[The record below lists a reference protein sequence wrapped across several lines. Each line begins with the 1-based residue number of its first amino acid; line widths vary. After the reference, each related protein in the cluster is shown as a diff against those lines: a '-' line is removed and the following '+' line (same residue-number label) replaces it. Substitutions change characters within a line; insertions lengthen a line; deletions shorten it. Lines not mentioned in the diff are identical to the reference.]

1 MDIPTAWTEDLAARR
16 AADLDA
22 PEQEALQRLLV
33 DALSIASA
41 GGQAEGVRETIT
53 ALTELGEGEVP
64 VPWTNLRLS
73 APQAGL
79 ALSALIHAWDFDDT
93 HDEAVVHTS
102 AVALPAAL
110 AVGLREGRSGA
121 DVLDGFVVGVQVLPG
136 LSRLVGP
143 QHGMI
148 RTAGLGA
155 LAAAAAAGRTLGL
168 TAGQLGHAVALAL
181 PAAGSRHSRQVVAD
195 SATNKRLQPGLA
207 VQAGITAAYLAKAGV
222 QGPVGWLDGEYGIG
236 RLANGDRSLEVLL
249 APGWEGARLSLK
261 PYPACR
267 YTHSAITATSRAL
280 AILPAGSVVDRAD
293 VHVPS
298 GPGYAMVSR
307 PFARRGAPIV
317 DAQFSIP
324 WLVAAHVVTGQLDLR
339 TVAGPDLLDP
349 EVESMAAR
357 VVVHQDQPE
366 TSEMVP
372 ATVELHTTGGA
383 TYSGTAPM
391 LGSPDEPMDEAL
403 LVAKAAGCFAVA
415 GVDSVAGMTVVRGLV
430 DTLADVPAGGLD
442 AALAP
447 LATPNPFRTTTQETA
462 WTSA

>member
-1 MDIPTAWTEDLAARR
+1 MDLTRAWTEELAARR
-16 AADLDA
+16 ATDLDA
-22 PEQEALQRLLV
+22 SGREALRRLLV

-41 GGQAEGVRETIT
+41 GSQAEGVRETVA
-53 ALTELGEGEVP
+53 ALAGLGEGDVP
-64 VPWTNLRLS
+64 VPWTELRLD

-79 ALSALIHAWDFDDT
+79 ATSALIHAWDFDDT

-110 AVGLREGRSGA
+110 AVGLREARSGA
-121 DVLDGFVVGVQVLPG
+121 DVLDGVVVGVQVLAR

-155 LAAAAAAGRTLGL
+155 LAAAAAAARTMGL
-168 TAGQLGHAVALAL
+168 TGEQLGHAVALVL
-181 PAAGSRHSRQVVAD
+181 TSTGSRHSRQVVAD

-207 VQAGITAAYLAKAGV
+207 VQAGITAAYLARAGV
-222 QGPVGWLDGEYGIG
+222 TGPAHWLDGDYGVA
-236 RLANGDRSLEVLL
+236 RLAAGEPDLGVLL
-249 APGWEGARLSLK
+249 EAGWEGSRLSLK

-280 AILPAGSVVDRAD
+280 AALPAGAVVERAD
-293 VHVPS
+293 VHVPA
-298 GPGYAMVSR
+298 GAGYAMVSR

-324 WLVAAHVVTGQLDLR
+324 WLVAAHVVTGRLDLR

-349 EVESMAAR
+349 EVEALAAS
-357 VVVHQDQPE
+357 VEVHQDQPE

-372 ATVELHTTGGA
+372 ATVELHTTAGM
-383 TYSGTAPM
+383 TVSGTAPM
-391 LGSPDEPMDEAL
+391 LGSPEEPMDDEL
-403 LVAKAAGCFAVA
+403 LEAKAAGCFAVA
-415 GVDSVAGMTVVRGLV
+415 GIDPAAGNAAVRDVVGS
-430 DTLADVPAGGLD
+430 LAGVRAGGLD
-442 AALAP
+442 AALAG
-447 LATPNPFRTTTQETA
+447 LATPHPFRTTTQETA

>member
-1 MDIPTAWTEDLAARR
+1 MDVATAWTEELAARR
-16 AADLDA
+16 ASDLDA
-22 PEQEALQRLLV
+22 SEQEALTRLLV
-33 DALSIASA
+33 DAFSIASA
-41 GGQAEGVRETIT
+41 GAQAEGVRETVS
-53 ALTELGEGEVP
+53 ALAGLGEGEVP
-64 VPWTNLRLS
+64 VPWTDLQLDV
-73 APQAGL
+73 PQAGL
-79 ALSALIHAWDFDDT
+79 AMSALIHAWDFDDT

-121 DVLDGFVVGVQVLPG
+121 DVLDGFVVGVQVLAR

-155 LAAAAAAGRTLGL
+155 LAAAAAAARTLGL
-168 TAGQLGHAVALAL
+168 SAEQLGHAVALVL
-181 PAAGSRHSRQVVAD
+181 PSAGSRHSRQVVAD

-207 VQAGITAAYLAKAGV
+207 VQAGITAAYLARAGV
-222 QGPVGWLDGEYGIG
+222 SGPVGWLDGEYGIG
-236 RLANGDRSLEVLL
+236 SLAATDPDLDLLL

-280 AILPAGSVVDRAD
+280 ASLPAGSSVDRAE

-298 GPGYAMVSR
+298 GAGYAMVSR

-324 WLVAAHVVTGQLDLR
+324 WLVAAHVVTGRLDLR

-349 EVESMAAR
+349 EVEALAAR
-357 VVVHQDQPE
+357 VAVHQDQPE

-372 ATVELHTTGGA
+372 ATVDLHTSDGLTV
-383 TYSGTAPM
+383 SGTAPM
-391 LGSPDEPMDEAL
+391 LGSPEEPMDDAL
-403 LVAKAAGCFAVA
+403 LVAKTAGCFAVA
-415 GVDSVAGMTVVRGLV
+415 GVDPVAGLAAVRDVVE
-430 DTLADVPAGGLD
+430 TLADVPRGGLD
-442 AALAP
+442 AALAG